1 MKSLHAKMTRLAIV
15 QEAKDFHIVEEQ
27 EQATTEAAGTVLDNF
42 KASVSYLY
50 QNTDLFGS
58 AKDITV
64 PPISQMQSV
73 VQRRAGSL
81 PKVYQ
86 QEYAQPLLNNFDQF
100 LSEIDSDPTFTETI
114 CAAVYQHSSDFV
126 AARGY
131 LNRFQAVCAT
141 LYDDFL
147 NNEVRKKLN
156 LPLIEK
162 FPPLAMF
169 QKSGDGG
176 PFTITSDSVQQLFG
190 GTIGVVSLP
199 GTYRQ
204 HPLLWSSLAHEV
216 GGHDV
221 LHADPGL
228 LTELGQAVKS
238 SIRNSDPSLGTLWQY
253 WIDETA
259 SDVYGLLHYGPE
271 FELNL
276 AIFFAAINLQ
286 INGPSADWLRFT
298 SYSGSDGQLDPHPTD
313 ILRLS
318 VGKGALNALTNLSAS
333 SKAGYSEIIDEII
346 NFVVSQNGGHTTI
359 TLQGFGKQTY
369 DLKLMQSIA
378 EQVGA
383 VIVTTKLRAL
393 NGRSIQDIT
402 TWSQDDE
409 KTAQTL
415 VPILLNPNPDLSNLP
430 PEATAQHVLSAA
442 SLAVLTNPSGA
453 AYATMTKNV
462 NRLLDAAFNA
472 DPLWNPKKK
481 VAVRHLYIGESGPG
495 IGAPSARAAVAS
507 SKTKK
512 EPIRPFWL

>member
-1 MKSLHAKMTRLAIV
+1 
-15 QEAKDFHIVEEQ
+15 
-27 EQATTEAAGTVLDNF
+27 
-42 KASVSYLY
+42 
-50 QNTDLFGS
+50 
-58 AKDITV
+58 
-64 PPISQMQSV
+64 
-73 VQRRAGSL
+73 
-81 PKVYQ
+81 
-86 QEYAQPLLNNFDQF
+86 
-100 LSEIDSDPTFTETI
+100 
-114 CAAVYQHSSDFV
+114 
-126 AARGY
+126 
-131 LNRFQAVCAT
+131 
-141 LYDDFL
+141 
-147 NNEVRKKLN
+147 
-156 LPLIEK
+156 
-162 FPPLAMF
+162 
-169 QKSGDGG
+169 
-176 PFTITSDSVQQLFG
+176 LFG